1 MDNLL
6 SLERL
11 SALGAEQAKLDERG
25 LVSALGCLGS
35 LVEMRFLSSCTNV
48 SHM

>member
-11 SALGAEQAKLDERG
+11 SALGAEQANW
-25 LVSALGCLGS
+25 
-35 LVEMRFLSSCTNV
+35 TNADRYPPSV
-48 SHM
+48 VWEA